1 MTPFWMTALLLS
13 AVALLFILPP
23 LLRRTA
29 RPSAVDSADENMAL
43 HQQQFAEL
51 EADLANGVL
60 DADQYEQ
67 SRRELERRVLQ
78 ASAVKESAL
87 RPSPTNWPLVIVL
100 AIALPAGA
108 AALYSQLGHPQAFV
122 LPYPQMAQQ
131 EAEAPPPPTPPAPT
145 AAPAAGPSGPSGTLG
160 ELLPPLTEKLVKKL
174 AKTPND
180 GNGWAL
186 LARSYIVLQRFG
198 DASAAFE
205 KAVALLPPDASLL
218 ADYAGTL
225 AMSTETRMQG
235 KPTQLVQQA
244 LKLDPKS
251 EKALYLAGTSEFDQ
265 KNFAGAI
272 GYWEKMLQLM
282 PPQAGMK
289 RQIIET
295 NVAEAKA
302 LARGEAPPLP
312 PIAQT
317 PSAPQNAD
325 MKPVAAGAA
334 SLTGSVTLA
343 SELAAKASPTDTL
356 FIYVRAASGPPM
368 PLAILNLQVKD
379 LPAKFSMTD
388 AMAMMPTMKLSS
400 FPQVRVIARISK
412 SGNAMP
418 QSGDLQG
425 ISPIVS
431 NTTRNL
437 KIVIDRVM
445 P

>member
-1 MTPFWMTALLLS
+1 MTPFWITALLLS
-13 AVALLFILPP
+13 ATALLFILPP
-23 LLRRTA
+23 LLRRNVH
-29 RPSAVDSADENMAL
+29 PPLVDAADENMAL
-43 HQQQFAEL
+43 YQQQFAEL
-51 EADLANGVL
+51 ETDLANGVL

-78 ASAVKESAL
+78 ATAAKESAL
-87 RPSPTNWPLVIVL
+87 RPSPTNWPLVILL

-108 AALYSQLGHPQAFV
+108 AALYLQLGQPQAFV
-122 LPYPQMAQQ
+122 LPYPQMVKQ
-131 EAEAPPPPTPPAPT
+131 EAEAPPAPARPAP
-145 AAPAAGPSGPSGTLG
+145 APDGSASAPSGTLG
-160 ELLPPLTEKLVKKL
+160 ELLPPMTEKLVKKL

-186 LARSYIVLQRFG
+186 LGRSYIVLQRFG

-244 LKLDPKS
+244 LKLDPNS
-251 EKALYLAGTSEFDQ
+251 EKALYLAGTAEFDQ
-265 KNFAGAI
+265 KNFTGAV
-272 GYWEKMLQLM
+272 GYWEKMLRLM
-282 PPQAGMK
+282 PPQAGTK
-289 RQIIET
+289 RQIIEA

-302 LARGEAPPLP
+302 LAKGEAPPLP
-312 PIAQT
+312 PVAQA
-317 PSAPQNAD
+317 PSAPQTKD
-325 MKPVAAGAA
+325 VQVVVAGAA
-334 SLTGSVTLA
+334 RLTGSVTLA
-343 SELAAKASPTDTL
+343 PELAAKAAPSDTL

-368 PLAILNLQVKD
+368 PLAILNLRVKN

-400 FPQVRVIARISK
+400 FPHVRVVARISK

-437 KIVIDRVM
+437 KVVIDRVM